1 MERQET
7 VDYWERQAKIS
18 KLLENGENTQHK
30 YKTWND
36 IWENDELLAGL
47 WNQFIKEDVE
57 VAKEAED
64 YGEKYMKVYPN
75 TYEGIL
81 EAYGGKPDNFIKDN
95 MSFWGDEERSD
106 CPGSVAGYRFEDSW
120 FRLDVSSS
128 EEEFVT
134 TDTSAGYI
142 IQLIIDSVLK
152 GTIDDATAK
161 KRFRE
166 FCVAKVNN

>member
-1 MERQET
+1 MTHQK
-7 VDYWERQAKIS
+7 Q
-18 KLLENGENTQHK
+18 L
-30 YKTWND
+30 TWD
-36 IWENDELLAGL
+36 EIWENDELLAGL
-47 WNQFIKEDVE
+47 WNQFIKEDAE

-81 EAYGGKPDNFIKDN
+81 EAYGGKPENFIKDN

-106 CPGSVAGYRFEDSW
+106 CPDSVAGYRFEDSW

-142 IQLIIDSVLK
+142 IQLIIDGVLN
-152 GTIDDATAK
+152 GTIDDAAAK

-166 FCVAKVNN
+166 FCVATVNK